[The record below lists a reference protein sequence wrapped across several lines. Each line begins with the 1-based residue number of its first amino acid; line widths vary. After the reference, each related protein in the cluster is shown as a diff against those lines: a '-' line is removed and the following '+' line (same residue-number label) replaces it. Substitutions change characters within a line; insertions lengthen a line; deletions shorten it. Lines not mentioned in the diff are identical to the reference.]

1 MDRTAPGTVELPD
14 SYAKEAG
21 SNNNKWMLLDQLAF
35 DAINKNYED
44 VYESTDITKAY
55 GATLDKF
62 GQWLDQKR
70 GQLNDPQYRFM
81 LLTKILRNLSKGTA
95 GDVIK
100 LISRMLHA
108 SPADIKIAEVYPAK
122 INILSIPYSGL
133 MEAGFD
139 SNQAITLIALLL
151 PLGVGITAAKFEGT
165 FQFGTEASEYD
176 EKAGF
181 ADIHQSIGGTLGIIL
196 DDLSDFELPL

>member
-81 LLTKILRNLSKGTA
+81 LLKSQEEVTSSWPMARLR
-95 GDVIK
+95 
-100 LISRMLHA
+100 M
-108 SPADIKIAEVYPAK
+108 
-122 INILSIPYSGL
+122 ILSASSCVML
-133 MEAGFD
+133 
-139 SNQAITLIALLL
+139 SIA
-151 PLGVGITAAKFEGT
+151 P
-165 FQFGTEASEYD
+165 
-176 EKAGF
+176 
-181 ADIHQSIGGTLGIIL
+181 
-196 DDLSDFELPL
+196 